1 MDKAFIKKYGTL
13 LLLAAGAGI
22 IFQLPYIRETFY
34 VPIQN
39 AMNLTNEQMG
49 LLSSGYAAM
58 ATLSYF
64 VGGIIA
70 DKFSARKLLTFSFL
84 ATGALGL
91 WFSTFPGFQV
101 SRVIFILMGIST
113 IITYW
118 SACIKATRMLG
129 TEEEQGRLFGLQE
142 GLRGILN
149 AVLVFGMTAAFS
161 AFADEIAGAAAA
173 IRVCSVAVIIIGIL
187 NWFVIE
193 DTKTEEQTESLGSV
207 VKGMF
212 KCLLIPKVWLLVG
225 IIFTAY
231 SVYGLISY
239 VTTYA
244 QQFYGMT
251 ATTAATL
258 GGVRYL
264 LQGVGGIVGGF
275 LADKLH
281 SRMKVIGGGCI
292 GLAVSFGI
300 YIVLPG
306 TPGLC
311 GAVIGNFFFGL
322 IFIYAVRS
330 QYFAVHQDADI
341 PLSLSGRVS
350 GISSALGYLP
360 DVFMYTLVGGWM
372 DSYGRR
378 GYNMTW
384 IYAIVAALLCVLLT
398 FILSKVVK
406 KKEDK

>member
-1 MDKAFIKKYGTL
+1 MNKEFIKKYGTL

-49 LLSSGYAAM
+49 MLSSGYATM
-58 ATLSYF
+58 ATFSYF

-84 ATGALGL
+84 ATGVLGL
-91 WFSTFPGFQV
+91 WFATFPGFTV
-101 SRVIFILMGIST
+101 SRIIFVLMGIST

-142 GLRGILN
+142 GLRGVLN
-149 AVLVFGMTAAFS
+149 ALLVFGMTAAFS
-161 AFADEIAGAAAA
+161 SFADEISGAAAA
-173 IRVCSVAVIIIGIL
+173 IRVCSIAVIVIGIL
-187 NWFVIE
+187 NWFFIE
-193 DTKTEEQTESLGSV
+193 DTKTEEQTESISEV

-212 KCLLIPKVWLLVG
+212 KCLLIPRVWLLVG

-231 SVYGLISY
+231 SIYGLIGY

-258 GGVRYL
+258 GGIRYL

-275 LADKLH
+275 LADKLQ
-281 SRMKVIGGGCI
+281 SRIKVIVGGCI
-292 GLAVSFGI
+292 GLAASFAL
-300 YIVLPG
+300 YIFLPAEAS
-306 TPGLC
+306 LC
-311 GAVIGNFFFGL
+311 TAIIINFFFGL
-322 IFIYAVRS
+322 VFIYAVRS
-330 QYFAVHQDADI
+330 QYFAVHQDAGI

-350 GISSALGYLP
+350 GISSALGYMP
-360 DVFMYTLVGGWM
+360 DVFMYTLVGSWM
-372 DSYGRR
+372 DSYGRT

-384 IYAIVAALLCVLLT
+384 IYAIVAAILCVVLT
-398 FILSKVVK
+398 FILSRIVK
-406 KKEDK
+406 KEVS